1 MCTNISIT
9 ADNGDVFWGRTMDFT
24 FDPLKPSA
32 DSKMT
37 SYPANYELEGL
48 HQSWSTKY
56 AFMGINVNDSL
67 FFNDGINSAGIVGDA
82 QYLEEASWDTV
93 YNLKKR
99 GLKPIIGEEVVA
111 YVLSNFGS
119 IAEIKEAF
127 QKMGQEK
134 TIYPDWEAADT
145 GIPTPI
151 PMHYTFSDLTG
162 KSVILEPVNNGAFK
176 IYDGIGVMTN
186 SPEYPW
192 HLDNLRNYLQLTNH
206 NLGHNQITDQLDI
219 KQIESGSGLIGLPGD
234 YTSPSRFVRSTYL
247 SKFLA
252 PFHSDQGITQLYNVF
267 KALMIPRG
275 IEHLSAETDNCD
287 YTGYWAGYDVTQRS
301 LYIQPEDCPTMTKFV
316 LDPNI
321 TTKVTQ
327 PIQHEFKVL
336 ETKN

>member
-24 FDPLKPSA
+24 FDPFKPSA

-56 AFMGINVNDSL
+56 TFMGINVNDSL

-93 YNLKKR
+93 DNLKKR

-134 TIYPDWEAADT
+134 TTYFDWEAADT

-151 PMHYTFSDLTG
+151 PMHYTFSDSTG

-234 YTSPSRFVRSTYL
+234 YTAPSRFVRSTYL

-287 YTGYWAGYDVTQRS
+287 YTGYWAGYEVTQRS

>member
-9 ADNGDVFWGRTMDFT
+9 ADNGDVFQGRTMDFT
-24 FDPLKPSA
+24 FDPFKPSA

-56 AFMGINVNDSL
+56 TFLGINVNDSL

-93 YNLKKR
+93 DNLKKR

-134 TIYPDWEAADT
+134 TTYPDWEAADT

-151 PMHYTFSDLTG
+151 PMHYTFSDSTG

-234 YTSPSRFVRSTYL
+234 Y
-247 SKFLA
+247 
-252 PFHSDQGITQLYNVF
+252 ITQLYNVF

>member
-24 FDPLKPSA
+24 FDPFKPSA

-93 YNLKKR
+93 DNLKKR
-99 GLKPIIGEEVVA
+99 GLKPIIGEEVVV

-134 TIYPDWEAADT
+134 TTYPDWEAADT

-151 PMHYTFSDLTG
+151 PMHYTFSDSTG
-162 KSVILEPVNNGAFK
+162 KSLILEPVNNGAFK

-234 YTSPSRFVRSTYL
+234 YTAPSRFVRSTYL

>member
-1 MCTNISIT
+1 
-9 ADNGDVFWGRTMDFT
+9 
-24 FDPLKPSA
+24 
-32 DSKMT
+32 
-37 SYPANYELEGL
+37 
-48 HQSWSTKY
+48 
-56 AFMGINVNDSL
+56 
-67 FFNDGINSAGIVGDA
+67 
-82 QYLEEASWDTV
+82 
-93 YNLKKR
+93 
-99 GLKPIIGEEVVA
+99 
-111 YVLSNFGS
+111 
-119 IAEIKEAF
+119 
-127 QKMGQEK
+127 
-134 TIYPDWEAADT
+134 
-145 GIPTPI
+145 
-151 PMHYTFSDLTG
+151 
-162 KSVILEPVNNGAFK
+162 
-176 IYDGIGVMTN
+176 MTN

-247 SKFLA
+247 SKFVA

-301 LYIQPEDCPTMTKFV
+301 LYIQPENCPTMTKFV

>member
-24 FDPLKPSA
+24 FDPFKPSA

-93 YNLKKR
+93 DNLKKR
-99 GLKPIIGEEVVA
+99 GLKSIIGEEVVA

-134 TIYPDWEAADT
+134 TTYPDWEAADT

-151 PMHYTFSDLTG
+151 PMHYTFSDSTG

-234 YTSPSRFVRSTYL
+234 YTAPSRFVRSTYL

>member
-24 FDPLKPSA
+24 FDPFKPSA

-48 HQSWSTKY
+48 YQSWSTKY

-93 YNLKKR
+93 DNLKKR

-134 TIYPDWEAADT
+134 TTYPDWEAADT

-151 PMHYTFSDLTG
+151 PMHYTFSDSTG
-162 KSVILEPVNNGAFK
+162 KSVILEPVSNGAFK

-234 YTSPSRFVRSTYL
+234 YTAPSRFVRSTYL

-275 IEHLSAETDNCD
+275 IEHLSAEIDNCD
-287 YTGYWAGYDVTQRS
+287 YTGYWAGYDVTKRS